1 MLSAAIAERTR
12 LMTGAINWGD
22 WANEPIAVPSAVTPA
37 SEGPVS
43 APMDKVAEALAMS
56 LVIGLPIAPCAVR
69 SPEIG
74 ALTPARAYLVAFLA
88 GVFLAA
94 VLSVTGIASHLQ

>member
-1 MLSAAIAERTR
+1 MA
-12 LMTGAINWGD
+12 GAINWGD

-37 SEGPVS
+37 SEAPAS